1 MYGRYNNIA
10 TKRSNNIFFYT
21 RQTFSF
27 SAYDKFK
34 IIEKVFPTQN
44 STNCKL
50 YLTSCRGYNLTEYQ
64 NVLYIANTQ

>member
-10 TKRSNNIFFYT
+10 TKRSRNIFFYT

-27 SAYDKFK
+27 SAYDK
-34 IIEKVFPTQN
+34 IIEKVFPPQN

-50 YLTSCRGYNLTEYQ
+50 YLTSCRDSNLTEYQ